1 MLQALCSCG
10 ESGAAWRTCRRCRPR
25 SMGLATSRGPC
36 CPSLGGNCPAAE
48 RKGTFVPGL
57 LAPVLHFV
65 LHKLSDDVETL
76 KILRDYVFV
85 LNLYAKGLLEEY
97 D

>member
-1 MLQALCSCG
+1 MRR
-10 ESGAAWRTCRRCRPR
+10 ERRCLAHLPQVQTTIHGPGNIPRPLLPFAR
-25 SMGLATSRGPC
+25 RQ
-36 CPSLGGNCPAAE
+36 CPAAE
-48 RKGTFVPGL
+48 RRAAFVPGL